1 MTGRSSER
9 NIKGDVVTLTR
20 CGCMCVCVCVCACVC
35 VCVCVCVWGGV
46 KDQEKIGISV
56 RKEKVKRVR
65 GVCRHRASCGAR
77 GAVERSRY
85 ARGTV
90 LVRSR
95 YMYARGALPVRYGSL
110 TFQRAILYIV
120 C

>member
-20 CGCMCVCVCVCACVC
+20 CGCMCVCVCVCVR
-35 VCVCVCVWGGV
+35 VFGGGV
-46 KDQEKIGISV
+46 KDQGKIGISV

-77 GAVERSRY
+77 GAVERSKY

-110 TFQRAILYIV
+110 TFQRPILYIV